1 MSGSPHTAGRRML
14 RVCYVE
20 GSAVNAVK
28 AICCF
33 ALFCGPVIVNPALAQ
48 ATGQQRAQSAGR
60 AILGSPAPRLTLRTI
75 DGDAIDLGSLYG
87 KKAVYLKF
95 WATWCVPC
103 RQQMPHF
110 EHAYE
115 TAGPDMAVIAIN
127 VGFNDSI
134 EAIRGYRKQLGITMP
149 IVFDDGS
156 LAAAFHLRVT
166 PTHIVIARDGRIRYI
181 GHLADQ
187 ELDAALIA
195 ARAPSHATAH
205 GTAVAGPDPAAIGVG
220 DLLPKKTL
228 RTLDGRRFE
237 FQPSAAQPSAAQPSA
252 AQPSAAQPS
261 SAQPSSAPPS
271 TAPPSTAQPGAA
283 QQAGNARHTGAS
295 QQTGASERKIT
306 ALVFLSPWCESYL
319 ATTRPAVSASCRNS
333 RMQIE
338 TLAADPRLRWLGIAS
353 GLWANSEDLRRYRAQ
368 YKVTIP
374 LTLDASGEVFRA
386 FRVNDVPTILIADAD
401 GRVVR
406 RIEGSAA
413 QDGAALRA
421 AVSGL

>member
-1 MSGSPHTAGRRML
+1 VVPLIPLAG
-14 RVCYVE
+14 VCYGYE
-20 GSAVNAVK
+20 GSAVNTVK

-33 ALFCGPVIVNPALAQ
+33 ALFCGPVIVNPALAE

-75 DGDAIDLGSLYG
+75 DGDTIDLGNLYG

-166 PTHIVIARDGRIRYI
+166 PTHIVIGRDGRIRYI

-187 ELDAALIA
+187 ELGAALIA
-195 ARAPSHATAH
+195 ARAPAHAAAHATAH
-205 GTAVAGPDPAAIGVG
+205 ATAVAGPDPAAIGVG

-237 FQPSAAQPSAAQPSA
+237 FQPSAAQ
-252 AQPSAAQPS
+252 
-261 SAQPSSAPPS
+261 
-271 TAPPSTAQPGAA
+271 
-283 QQAGNARHTGAS
+283 QAGNARQTGAS
-295 QQTGASERKIT
+295 QQTGASERKLT

-338 TLAADPRLRWLGIAS
+338 ALAADPRLRWLGIAS
-353 GLWANSEDLRRYRAQ
+353 GLWANSEDLREYRAQ